1 MNSANPTAL
10 RIGMQGPLEG
20 RRHIVLGR
28 VVLGM
33 ELDGETYYWNEFYL
47 SDESGRVVTLVFE
60 ETENGPIWKIFRMI
74 EPAPSLSAREAA
86 AKRVGDTVNLDGSP
100 VKITL
105 VDQSRVYHIEGEAPE
120 GVEVGDVA
128 NYFNADAPN
137 RTLVASWTGDEIEFY
152 KGHDLPASQVETAFN
167 LPKTAAG
174 TTAVLF
180 SGGSSGTANWF
191 SKQTIRVVIIAFAG
205 VAWIASRSCSG
216 PGRTPAPVRVV
227 APPPKQVAPVVRL
240 PAVAHGTLGGHS
252 YAVAGHALVEVARV
266 GKKFDR
272 HEYALTD
279 ETGGQ
284 VLLVNCLGGAANEW
298 HLLTPLELPQNFTA
312 YDAAALRQGRVAMV
326 AGRSMQVTQLFMAKV
341 LAKDGEV
348 TLAAWP
354 ETIQYGL
361 LARVKDD
368 WVVARWT
375 ETGLQ
380 LYGGRTLPETEV
392 LAALGNGQ
400 KAGP

>member
-10 RIGMQGPLEG
+10 RIGMQGPLDG

-60 ETENGPIWKIFRMI
+60 ETENGPTWKIFRMI
-74 EPAPSLSAREAA
+74 EPAPSLSAKEAK

-100 VKITL
+100 VKVTL

-128 NYFNADAPN
+128 DYFNADAPN
-137 RTLVASWTGDEIEFY
+137 RTLVVSWTGDEIEFY
-152 KGHDLPASQVETAFN
+152 KGHDLPAKQVETAFN
-167 LPKTAAG
+167 LPQTSAGSTAAF
-174 TTAVLF
+174 L
-180 SGGSSGTANWF
+180 SGGSGGTANWF
-191 SKQTIRVVIIAFAG
+191 SKQTIRVVIIAVAG
-205 VAWIASRSCSG
+205 VAWIASRSCSSS
-216 PGRTPAPVRVV
+216 PGRAPVRVV
-227 APPPKQVAPVVRL
+227 APPPKQVAPALRL
-240 PAVAHGTLGGHS
+240 PAGAHGNLGGHTYS
-252 YAVAGHALVEVARV
+252 VAGHALVEVARL

-279 ETGGQ
+279 EAGAQ
-284 VLLVNCLGGAANEW
+284 ALLVNCLGGVANEW
-298 HLLTPLELPQNFTA
+298 HLLTPMALPPNFTA
-312 YDAAALRQGRVAMV
+312 YDAAALRQGRVANV
-326 AGRSMQVTQLFMAKV
+326 AGRPMQVIQLFLAKV

-348 TLAAWP
+348 TLAAWS
-354 ETIQYGL
+354 ETVQYGL

-380 LYGGRTLPETEV
+380 LYGGRAVPEKEV
-392 LAALGNGQ
+392 LAALGTAQ
-400 KAGP
+400 PAGS